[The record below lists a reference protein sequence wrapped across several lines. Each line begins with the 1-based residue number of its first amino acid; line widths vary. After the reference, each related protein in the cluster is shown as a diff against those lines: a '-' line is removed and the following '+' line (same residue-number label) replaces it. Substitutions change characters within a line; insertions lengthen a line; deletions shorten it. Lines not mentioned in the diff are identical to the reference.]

1 MKLHRRSKNNK
12 KPILRQVLDL
22 IPAHIL
28 RRSIN
33 KLQTDKGCHKYKTYD
48 QLVALSFGQL
58 GKCYTLSDISC
69 GLSISS
75 TYMVDLELKQNPVK
89 STMSDGNKKRNYRVF
104 EDIYYQLI
112 KHYGRTLTDKRDRAV
127 IKEVQNETIKLI
139 DSSTV
144 SLCLNLFDWAKFR
157 TAKGGLKIH
166 TVWDDTLG
174 LPDYINITE
183 AKVHDSKGLA
193 NQIFPK
199 GTIVVEDRDY
209 FDYDLFKSRNDA
221 KNIFVTRLK
230 SNILYESV
238 EELDLPDKID
248 QNILKDEL
256 IKFTSI
262 NAKKAGLEGKIFRLV
277 TVYKEDENKEIYL
290 ITNQIDWQAITI
302 ADLYKKRWDIEIF
315 FKLMKQ
321 NLQIKTFLRT
331 SENAVKSQIFVSMI
345 VYLLLELIRRVYCK
359 GKTAFSNFCEK
370 VRICLLHY
378 LSFEYICSINGK
390 IQKVEMPPG
399 KMLFDVDKFPVQ
411 TDMFSVIS

>member
-12 KPILRQVLDL
+12 KPVIRQVLDL
-22 IPAHIL
+22 VPTFIL
-28 RRSIN
+28 RNSIR
-33 KLQTDKGCHKYKTYD
+33 KFHSDKGCHKYKTYD

-75 TYMVDLELKQNPVK
+75 TFMVDLGLKQNPVK
-89 STMSDGNKKRNYRVF
+89 STMSDGNKNRDYRVF

-112 KHYGRTLTDKRDRAV
+112 KHYGRTLTDKRERAV
-127 IKEVQNETIKLI
+127 IEEVKNETIKLI

-174 LPDYINITE
+174 LPDYINVTD
-183 AKVHDSKGLA
+183 AKLHDSKGLVS
-193 NQIFPK
+193 QIFPK
-199 GTIVVEDRDY
+199 GTIVVEDRAY
-209 FDYDLFKSRNDA
+209 FDFELFKKRIDA

-230 SNILYESV
+230 SNILYESI
-238 EELDLPDKID
+238 EELDLPDDRD

-256 IKFTSI
+256 IKFTSKD
-262 NAKKAGLEGKIFRLV
+262 ALKAGLDGQIFRLV
-277 TVYKEDENKEIYL
+277 TVYKEDENKVIHL

-321 NLQIKTFLRT
+321 NLQIKTFLGT
-331 SENAVKSQIFVSMI
+331 SENAVKSQIYVAMI
-345 VYLLLELIRRVYCK
+345 VFLLLELIRRVYCK
-359 GKTAFSNFCEK
+359 NKTGFSNFCEK

-378 LSFEYICSINGK
+378 LSFEYLCSINGMVH
-390 IQKVEMPPG
+390 KVEKIPD
-399 KMLFDVDKFPVQ
+399 KTLFDQYKFYVQ
-411 TDMFSVIS
+411 ADLFS

>member
-28 RRSIN
+28 RKSIG
-33 KLQTDKGCHKYKTYD
+33 KFQTDKGCSKYMTYD

-75 TYMVDLELKQNPVK
+75 TFMVDLGLKQNPVK
-89 STMSDGNKKRNYRVF
+89 STMSDGNKNRDYRVF

-112 KHYGRTLTDKRDRAV
+112 KHYRHTLTDKRDRAV
-127 IKEVQNETIKLI
+127 IEEVKNETIKLV

-144 SLCLNLFDWAKFR
+144 SLCLKLFDWAKFR

-183 AKVHDSKGLA
+183 AKLHDSKGLIS
-193 NQIFPK
+193 QIFPR
-199 GTIVVEDRDY
+199 GTIIVEDRAY
-209 FDYDLFKSRNDA
+209 FDFELFRKRINA
-221 KNIFVTRLK
+221 KNVSVTRLK

-238 EELDLPDKID
+238 EELDLPDDRD

-256 IKFTSI
+256 IKFTSKE
-262 NAKKAGLEGKIFRLV
+262 AKKAGLDGVIFRLV
-277 TVYKEDENKEIYL
+277 TVYKEDENKVIHL
-290 ITNQIDWQAITI
+290 ITNQVDWQAITI

-321 NLQIKTFLRT
+321 NLQIKTFLGT
-331 SENAVKSQIFVSMI
+331 SENAVKSQIYVAMI
-345 VYLLLELIRRVYCK
+345 VFLLLELIRRVYCN

-378 LSFEYICSINGK
+378 LSFAYICSINGK
-390 IQKVEMPPG
+390 VQKVVKPPG
-399 KMLFDVDKFPVQ
+399 LTLFDQDNFCVQ
-411 TDMFSVIS
+411 TNLFS

>member
-12 KPILRQVLDL
+12 KPVIRQVLDL
-22 IPAHIL
+22 VPTFIL
-28 RRSIN
+28 RNSIR
-33 KLQTDKGCHKYKTYD
+33 KYQSDKGCHKYKTYD

-75 TYMVDLELKQNPVK
+75 TFMIDLGLKQNPVK
-89 STMSDGNKKRNYRVF
+89 STMSDGNKNRDYRVF

-112 KHYGRTLTDKRDRAV
+112 KHYGRTLTDKRERAV
-127 IKEVQNETIKLI
+127 IEEVKNETIKLI

-174 LPDYINITE
+174 LPDYINITD
-183 AKVHDSKGLA
+183 AKLHDSKGLIS
-193 NQIFPK
+193 QIFPK
-199 GTIVVEDRDY
+199 GTIVVEDRAY
-209 FDYDLFKSRNDA
+209 FDFELFRKRIDA

-230 SNILYESV
+230 SNILYESI
-238 EELDLPDKID
+238 EELDLPDDRD

-256 IKFTSI
+256 IKFTSKD
-262 NAKKAGLEGKIFRLV
+262 ALKAGLEGQLFRLV
-277 TVYKEDENKEIYL
+277 TVYKEDENKVIHL

-321 NLQIKTFLRT
+321 NLQIKTFLGT
-331 SENAVKSQIFVSMI
+331 SENAVKSQIYVALI
-345 VYLLLELIRRVYCK
+345 VFLLLELIRRVYCK
-359 GKTAFSNFCEK
+359 NKTGFSNFCEK

-378 LSFEYICSINGK
+378 LSFEYLCSINGK
-390 IQKVEMPPG
+390 VHKVEKLPD
-399 KMLFDVDKFPVQ
+399 KTLFDQDKFCVKAEL
-411 TDMFSVIS
+411 FS